1 VRATRRQREK
11 RTFLSPSKTPTLL
24 GKTRCVDVFE
34 LKFVQL
40 SSKDIDDVVNLEI
53 ESVDVQGDKA
63 TARFKRGQRAR
74 FEKVGDKWL
83 LEQLPAAVD

>member
-1 VRATRRQREK
+1 
-11 RTFLSPSKTPTLL
+11 
-24 GKTRCVDVFE
+24 VDVFE